1 MILKKNKI
9 YKKCLLIG
17 GAGFIGLQ
25 TAKILKNNNFDVAII
40 DNFSS
45 SIHDNDCDEF
55 QLFEIDASNIEEL
68 DSVYSSFMPDV
79 VYIFSS
85 VVDVPTT
92 INDPLIVTPGV
103 LSIANACEL
112 SKKYNVK
119 LNVYASSGYVYG
131 NQNDLP
137 YKESDKLDPVNPYNI
152 SKIFGENF
160 AIFYSKQFSVST
172 IIMRYAPTYGPRR
185 SIGPIADFIKKAI
198 NGEPISIYGD
208 VTRDYI
214 FVEDVALANLLILDY
229 EFSSYDIF
237 NIGTS
242 NEVNLKQVYKII
254 CESLKT
260 QGLPIILNKSKSN
273 EINRFVLDT
282 NKAKKL
288 LNFTPKN
295 SLKSG
300 LDKTIDWIKLN
311 ET

>member
-1 MILKKNKI
+1 MILKKNNL

-17 GAGFIGLQ
+17 GAGFIGLH
-25 TAKILKNNNFDVAII
+25 TAKILKNNNFEVAII

-45 SIHDNDCDEF
+45 SVHDYESDEF
-55 QLFEIDASNIEEL
+55 QLFEIDASKIKEL
-68 DSVYSSFMPDV
+68 DKVYSNFLPDV

-85 VVDVPTT
+85 VVDVPST
-92 INDPLIVTPGV
+92 IQDPLIVTPGV

-131 NQNDLP
+131 NQNELP

-160 AIFYSKQFSVST
+160 AIFYSKHFSIST

-185 SIGPIADFIKKAI
+185 IIGPIADFIKKAI
-198 NGEPISIYGD
+198 KSEPITVYGD

-214 FVEDVALANLLILDY
+214 FVEDVALANLLILDH
-229 EFSSYDIF
+229 EFNSYDIF

-242 NEVNLKQVYKII
+242 NEVDLKQVYKII
-254 CESLKT
+254 CELLKT
-260 QGLPIILNKSKSN
+260 PTLPIISNKSKSN
-273 EINRFVLDT
+273 EINRFVLNT
-282 NKAKKL
+282 NKATKF

-295 SLKSG
+295 DLKLG
-300 LDKTIDWIKLN
+300 LSKTIDWMKLN
-311 ET
+311 EI

>member
-1 MILKKNKI
+1 MILKNNL

-25 TAKILKNNNFDVAII
+25 TAKILEKNNFDVAII

-45 SIHDNDCDEF
+45 SRHEDECDKF
-55 QLFEIDASNIEEL
+55 QLFEIDASDIGEL
-68 DSVYSSFMPDV
+68 DKVYSNFLPDV

-85 VVDVPTT
+85 VVDVPST
-92 INDPLIVTPGV
+92 IRDPLIVTPGV

-131 NQNDLP
+131 NQNKLP
-137 YKESDKLDPVNPYNI
+137 YNESDKLDPVNPYNI

-160 AIFYSKQFSVST
+160 AIFYSKHFSVST
-172 IIMRYAPTYGPRR
+172 AIMRYAPTYGPRR

-198 NGEPISIYGD
+198 KGEAISVYGN

-214 FVEDVALANLLILDY
+214 FVDDVALANLLILNY
-229 EFSSYDIF
+229 EFSSYEIF

-242 NEVNLKQVYKII
+242 NEVNLVQVYEII

-260 QGLPIILNKSKSN
+260 SNLPINFSKSKSN

-288 LNFTPKN
+288 LNFTPKI
-295 SLKSG
+295 SLKLG
-300 LDKTIDWIKLN
+300 LSKTIEWMKVN
-311 ET
+311 EI